1 MSLALVI
8 DSLRTYLLG
17 AIAPAPKLVGGAVP
31 LLATQLPA
39 LTLSVSGV
47 TEVRAGIGNVPR
59 PPRKQPLEVTAT
71 IRADDPALHFPDG
84 DVPLL
89 FEGGE
94 VVAMPHS
101 PLVHAD
107 GAPID
112 STMPLTDADLTLT
125 RVTGAAEKLL
135 KLVDDSPGPNEFAFD
150 LAAALAIGHG
160 EPASAG
166 VFRLGNPLTTGSIR
180 ATYFIGEWEVTV
192 ARYRGDLRVDVFA
205 GDAPAVDGLSAAV
218 GDALALDRARALG
231 QVYVMTPTGWGVVGD
246 ADPARANARS
256 RSLTFHFD
264 YEIEQ
269 PLIRTGGG
277 RIAVVRVSPFPP
289 PAPPDPLGQTFEI
302 RKKQETP

>member
-1 MSLALVI
+1 MSLGLVI

-17 AIAPAPKLVGGAVP
+17 AVSPAPTLIGGAVP

-39 LTLSVSGV
+39 LTLSVSSV

-59 PPRKQPLEVTAT
+59 PPRRQPLEVAAE

-84 DVPLL
+84 DVPLV
-89 FEGGE
+89 FESGE

-107 GAPID
+107 GAPVD
-112 STMPLTDADLTLT
+112 NAMPLVAADLTLT
-125 RVTGAAEKLL
+125 RVDGTSQLL
-135 KLVDDSPGPNEFAFD
+135 TMVDDSPGADEFAFD
-150 LAAALAIGHG
+150 LAAALALGYG
-160 EPASAG
+160 EPESAG
-166 VFRLGNPLTTGSIR
+166 VFRLGTPLTSGSLR
-180 ATYFIGEWEVTV
+180 ATYFVGEWEVTV
-192 ARYRGDLRVDVFA
+192 ARYRGDLRIDVFA
-205 GDAPAVDGLSAAV
+205 TDAPAVDGLSNAV
-218 GDALALDRARALG
+218 GAALALDRARALG
-231 QVYVMTPTGWGVVGD
+231 QVYVMTPTSWGAVG
-246 ADPARANARS
+246 AVDPARGNARS